1 MIYIVSIG
9 LSLFLFFSSLVYVVS
24 IKRHKKII
32 KYLIIKYVQKE
43 FGDDN
48 V

>member
-9 LSLFLFFSSLVYVVS
+9 LSLFLFFSSFVYILS
-24 IKRHKKII
+24 INRHKKII

-43 FGDDN
+43 LGE
-48 V
+48 